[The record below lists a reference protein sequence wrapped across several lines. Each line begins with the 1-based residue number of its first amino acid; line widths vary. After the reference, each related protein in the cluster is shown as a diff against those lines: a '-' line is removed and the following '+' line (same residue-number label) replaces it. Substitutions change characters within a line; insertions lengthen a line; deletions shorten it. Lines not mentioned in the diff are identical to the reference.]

1 MTFGFLQIIL
11 GLVALG
17 AMVGIYF
24 INKKQSPQ
32 GQSMS
37 LLLLAVFIIA
47 GGAFLWTSNILSV
60 IGIGQTRQEKMRE
73 DGQQFYASQAFVLGN
88 KIGAGQKVF
97 IIVDDTDKEAL
108 DANKSSNV
116 VAFDEVFKETP
127 AGADYIIDTPE
138 LSMLKNLSED
148 QKLARRSMAGYS
160 MTVTPDD
167 YNKLVDKH
175 DPDVIIIAAGLPAGS
190 PANIRCIKKNNKTP
204 VYLSYKS
211 GIRRDMA
218 EQLVGEGYVAGA
230 IVRTNK
236 SQKDAVASA
245 DLQESFDQMYSYIG
259 E

>member
-73 DGQQFYASQAFVLGN
+73 DGQQFYAS
-88 KIGAGQKVF
+88 
-97 IIVDDTDKEAL
+97 
-108 DANKSSNV
+108 
-116 VAFDEVFKETP
+116 
-127 AGADYIIDTPE
+127 
-138 LSMLKNLSED
+138 
-148 QKLARRSMAGYS
+148 
-160 MTVTPDD
+160 
-167 YNKLVDKH
+167 H
-175 DPDVIIIAAGLPAGS
+175 PDVIIIAAGLPAGS
-190 PANIRCIKKNNKTP
+190 PAGIRCIKKNNKTP

-236 SQKDAVASA
+236 SQRDAVASA

>member
-88 KIGAGQKVF
+88 KI
-97 IIVDDTDKEAL
+97 
-108 DANKSSNV
+108 
-116 VAFDEVFKETP
+116 
-127 AGADYIIDTPE
+127 
-138 LSMLKNLSED
+138 
-148 QKLARRSMAGYS
+148 
-160 MTVTPDD
+160 
-167 YNKLVDKH
+167 
-175 DPDVIIIAAGLPAGS
+175 
-190 PANIRCIKKNNKTP
+190 
-204 VYLSYKS
+204 
-211 GIRRDMA
+211 
-218 EQLVGEGYVAGA
+218 
-230 IVRTNK
+230 
-236 SQKDAVASA
+236 
-245 DLQESFDQMYSYIG
+245 
-259 E
+259 

>member
-17 AMVGIYF
+17 AMVGVYL

-32 GQSMS
+32 GQTMS
-37 LLLLAVFIIA
+37 LILLAVFIIA

-60 IGIGQTRQEKMRE
+60 IGIGQTKQEKMRE

-88 KIGAGQKVF
+88 KIGSGQKVL
-97 IIVDDTDKEAL
+97 IIVDDADKEAL

-127 AGADYIIDTPE
+127 AGANDVIDTPV
-138 LSMLKNLSED
+138 LTVLNNLSED
-148 QKLARRSMAGYS
+148 QKLARRAMAGFS

-167 YNKLVDKH
+167 YNKLIEKH
-175 DPDVIIIAAGLPAGS
+175 SPDVIIIAAGLPANS
-190 PANIRCIKKNNKTP
+190 PAGIRAIRKNNKTP

-211 GIRRDMA
+211 GVRRDLA
-218 EQLVGEGYVAGA
+218 EQMVGEGYVTGA